1 MVTEEGFVVDKTDD
15 GWARVITNRR
25 SACGSCRAAHCCSS
39 MGSSTKMVI
48 RALDKSGAKPGDLVT
63 MHLQTNTAI
72 KSAAIAYMIPVA
84 GLIGG
89 AITGVRL
96 SHELGTGESATSI
109 VIAIVGLALGFVT
122 TMILSKWMSWH
133 GQVTPVIDRIVRTGI
148 SAPDSFMAVD
158 PVCMMAV
165 DPSKAPASS
174 IYKERTYYFC
184 NRGCKEAFLKDPERY
199 L

>member
-15 GWARVITNRR
+15 GWARVIASRR
-25 SACGSCRAAHCCSS
+25 SSCGSCRAAQCCSS

-63 MHLQTNTAI
+63 MHLQSHTAI

-89 AITGVRL
+89 AISGVTL

-109 VIAIVGLALGFVT
+109 VIALAGLALGFVI
-122 TMILSKWMSWH
+122 TMILSKWMSAH
-133 GQVTPVIDRIVRTGI
+133 GQLTPVIDNIIRTGI
-148 SAPDSFMAVD
+148 AAPDSFMAVD
-158 PVCMMAV
+158 PVCKMAV
-165 DPSKAPASS
+165 DPSKAPASYL
-174 IYKERTYYFC
+174 YKERTYYFC
-184 NRGCKEAFLKDPERY
+184 NRGCKEAFLKDPGRY